1 MPTLPP
7 FALEVLRGVGQVVF
21 CNSALSGALITGG
34 LCIGDPYLAGLA
46 LAGSAS
52 ATATAHAAGIDKGAI
67 RDGLMG
73 YNGALVGCA
82 FSVFLPYTIELQ
94 ALATV
99 TGSAAS
105 AVLAQKL
112 GTWTAPVPQWTLA
125 FNITALAALA
135 LVQPFAEAQ
144 TEDAQQSEESDTE
157 LGVADWCA
165 GLLSGIS
172 QIFVVNKPL
181 AGLVIL
187 GGIASI
193 SPLAAAATLMGSLIG
208 LVVGAAV
215 GGDPNDLKAG
225 IWGYNPAL
233 TALAVSIFFVP
244 LGQPFMALA
253 CGGAAV
259 TTLIFV
265 GMKAVTAST
274 IQAPCLTLPFCAV
287 ASACFLMGGR
297 HAGLVHA
304 RVPHSPEA
312 NLRAYRAA

>member
-1 MPTLPP
+1 M
-7 FALEVLRGVGQVVF
+7 GQVLF
-21 CNSALSGALITGG
+21 CNSAYSGALMAGG
-34 LCIGDPYLAGLA
+34 LFIGDPWLAGLA

-52 ATATAHAAGIDKGAI
+52 ATATAHAAGVDKGAI

-82 FSVFLPYTIELQ
+82 FSVFLPYSIEMQ
-94 ALATV
+94 ALATM

-105 AVLAQKL
+105 VVVAQQV
-112 GTWTAPVPQWTLA
+112 GAWTAPVPQWTLV
-125 FNITALAALA
+125 FNIVALAALA
-135 LVQPFAEAQ
+135 FVQPFAEVQ
-144 TEDAQQSEESDTE
+144 TEDVKQPEESSIE
-157 LGVADWCA
+157 LGVRDWCA
-165 GLLSGIS
+165 GLLSGVS
-172 QIFVVNKPL
+172 QIFVVNNPL
-181 AGLVIL
+181 SGLLIL

-193 SPLAAAATLMGSLIG
+193 SPWAAAATLMGSLVG
-208 LVVGAAV
+208 LVTGAAV
-215 GGDPNDLKAG
+215 GGDANDLKAG

-244 LGQPFMALA
+244 LGWPYMALA

-259 TTLIFV
+259 TTLVFV
-265 GMKAVTAST
+265 GMKAAASST

-287 ASACFLMGGR
+287 ASACFLTGGR

-312 NLRAYRAA
+312 NLRAYRAV

>member
-1 MPTLPP
+1 M
-7 FALEVLRGVGQVVF
+7 GQVLF

-34 LCIGDPYLAGLA
+34 LCIGDPCLAGLA

-52 ATATAHAAGIDKGAI
+52 ATATAHAAGVDKSAI

-105 AVLAQKL
+105 AILAQKL
-112 GTWTAPVPQWTLA
+112 GMWTAPVPQWTLA

-144 TEDAQQSEESDTE
+144 TEDVQQSEESDTE
-157 LGVADWCA
+157 FGIADWCG
-165 GLLSGIS
+165 GLLSGVS
-172 QIFVVNKPL
+172 QIFVVNSPL
-181 AGLVIL
+181 SGFLIL
-187 GGIASI
+187 GGIAAI
-193 SPLAAAATLMGSLIG
+193 SPLAAVATLMGSLVG

-215 GGDPNDLKAG
+215 GVDANDLKAG

-244 LGQPFMALA
+244 LGWPFMALA

-259 TTLIFV
+259 TTLTFAA
-265 GMKAVTAST
+265 MKVATAT
-274 IQAPCLTLPFCAV
+274 AIQAPCLTLPFCAV

-304 RVPHSPEA
+304 RAPHSPEA
-312 NLRAYRAA
+312 NLRAYRPV